1 MKKEQIYFNNIK
13 SISEGN
19 YTLSSSDSSIES
31 NEIELKNQI
40 DNI

>member
-19 YTLSSSDSSIES
+19 CLPSSDSSIES
-31 NEIELKNQI
+31 NEIELKNQT

>member
-1 MKKEQIYFNNIK
+1 MKQEQKYFDNIK

-19 YTLSSSDSSIES
+19 YVPSSDSSIES
-31 NEIELKNQI
+31 NEIELKNQT